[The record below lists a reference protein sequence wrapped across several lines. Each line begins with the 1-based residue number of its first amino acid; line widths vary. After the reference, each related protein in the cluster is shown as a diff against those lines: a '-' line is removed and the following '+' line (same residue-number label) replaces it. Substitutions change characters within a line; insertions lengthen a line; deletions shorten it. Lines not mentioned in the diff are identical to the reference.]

1 MAMDALTP
9 CLPGPSGQV
18 FVRCLQIPALKIKS
32 RRAGIGPGQEGGE
45 GAQTNEN
52 RGGAIRANAWLGA
65 LGMGR
70 VEPRWANKLGGG
82 VLRDAKGRNQNK
94 NKPNTQFLDATI
106 PMSRLPPFVFVR

>member
-1 MAMDALTP
+1 MLASLTLQKATDALTP

-65 LGMGR
+65 LGLGVVGHVWVLSMGVGMMNT
-70 VEPRWANKLGGG
+70 VEK
-82 VLRDAKGRNQNK
+82 KQS
-94 NKPNTQFLDATI
+94 
-106 PMSRLPPFVFVR
+106 SRGESKEERF